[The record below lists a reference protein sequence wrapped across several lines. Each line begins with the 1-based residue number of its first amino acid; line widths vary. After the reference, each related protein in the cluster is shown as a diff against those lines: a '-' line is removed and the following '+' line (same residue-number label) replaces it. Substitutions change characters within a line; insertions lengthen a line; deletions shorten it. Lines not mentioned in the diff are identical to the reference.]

1 MNIGSPS
8 YRMIILSLCT
18 MFAVSLSSCGFG
30 LWTRSFFGA
39 KASVKV
45 TIAPNVNQTNPVQ
58 MDLLLVYDDALLKQ
72 LLQMTAKDWFE
83 KRDEIR
89 NNYPEGEGYDSWQW
103 EWIPNQKVAPQ
114 YIPVRMKSLA
124 CIVFANYYTA
134 GPHRMRVSPHEDM
147 KINLS
152 EKGFSVEPQ

>member
-1 MNIGSPS
+1 MIFGTPS
-8 YRMIILSLCT
+8 YRTILLCCSV

-39 KASVKV
+39 QSNVKV

-58 MDLLLVYDDALLKQ
+58 VDLLLVYDDALLKQ
-72 LLQMTAKDWFE
+72 LLQMTAKDWFD

-89 NNYPEGEGYDSWQW
+89 NNYPEGEGFDSWQW

-114 YIPVRMKSLA
+114 LIPVRMKSLA

-134 GPHRMRVSPHEDM
+134 GPHRMRVSPHDDM
-147 KINLS
+147 NINLS
-152 EKGFSVEPQ
+152 EKGFSVETQ